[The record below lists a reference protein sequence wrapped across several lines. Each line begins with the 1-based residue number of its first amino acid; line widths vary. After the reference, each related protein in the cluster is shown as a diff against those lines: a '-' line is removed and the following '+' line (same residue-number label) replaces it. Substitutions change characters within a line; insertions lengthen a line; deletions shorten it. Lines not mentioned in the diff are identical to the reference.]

1 MIRRPPR
8 STRTDTLFPYT
19 TLFRSPA
26 SPGVVS
32 RTLAISSPVIGER
45 TTSVPPSD
53 SAGSTPRRWR
63 MSRVSV
69 ASVVMSIILRK
80 AVSKAGAA
88 QMSQTGSEFVKG
100 GARGT
105 ERRGG
110 EIRDGQC
117 EIANLEFAESK
128 ARKVAAEGRTGRDAE
143 SVKAADRNDLAR
155 AHMEARQA
163 RQTGVE

>member
-1 MIRRPPR
+1 
-8 STRTDTLFPYT
+8 
-19 TLFRSPA
+19 
-26 SPGVVS
+26 
-32 RTLAISSPVIGER
+32 
-45 TTSVPPSD
+45 
-53 SAGSTPRRWR
+53 

-110 EIRDGQC
+110 EIRDGQS

-128 ARKVAAEGRTGRDAE
+128 ARNVAADGRPGRHAA
-143 SVKAADRNDLAR
+143 SVKAADRHAFAI
-155 AHMEARQA
+155 AHMAAQ
-163 RQTGVE
+163 QGVVGLPDQIGRTSCRERVGQSG

>member
-1 MIRRPPR
+1 
-8 STRTDTLFPYT
+8 
-19 TLFRSPA
+19 
-26 SPGVVS
+26 
-32 RTLAISSPVIGER
+32 
-45 TTSVPPSD
+45 
-53 SAGSTPRRWR
+53 

-117 EIANLEFAESK
+117 EIATLEFAESK
-128 ARKVAAEGRTGRDAE
+128 ARKVAAEGRTGRDAA
-143 SVKAADRNDLAR
+143 SVKAADRNDFAIEPMDAR
-155 AHMEARQA
+155 H
-163 RQTGVE
+163 TGKTSWRDRGYK